1 MTRFWN
7 QVGYRGGFC
16 ENMLE
21 FPPYLTDPMPAG
33 SKMDPQLAKDEPISD
48 SDSTSGITY
57 SRKA

>member
-1 MTRFWN
+1 M
-7 QVGYRGGFC
+7 GYRGGFC

-48 SDSTSGITY
+48 SDSNSGITY